1 MLKTAIVLT
10 LLLTG
15 CDKKAEEQKPVPI
28 TVKYPAD
35 YFTVLPDPPKPPVVV
50 VEKEVEK
57 RAEEKAKRI
66 IAAERAKEKQA
77 EQKKEERLDKQALLK
92 ARFALKRAARTAAG
106 GTFLNGA
113 REEAKTE
120 RRENAS
126 VQQSPRDKAYD
137 APNITSSY
145 PVDRSFI
152 LTEDRTIPAVLL
164 DGINTQIAG
173 TVRAYVSEDVFGASG
188 RFKLLEKGDVVIG
201 KYQPTKKVGDTRV
214 EIAFYRIIRAADG
227 AEVYSSGAAFAY
239 AADKMG
245 RTGLVGDV
253 DNRNW
258 ERYGLAFSTSLIG
271 GIAGLGKAKVDGDEY
286 EEFWNRLSD
295 NTTEITTKILEQTMS
310 IAPVI
315 TIAQGEPILIRL
327 ASDITLKRE
336 R

>member
-15 CDKKAEEQKPVPI
+15 CDKEAAEQKPVPI

-66 IAAERAKEKQA
+66 IAADRAKEKQA
-77 EQKKEERLDKQALLK
+77 EQKKEELLNKQALLK

-106 GTFLNGA
+106 GVFLNGA
-113 REEAKTE
+113 RKEAKTE
-120 RRENAS
+120 RRETAS
-126 VQQSPRDKAYD
+126 VQQPPRDKAY
-137 APNITSSY
+137 ATPNITSSY

-214 EIAFYRIIRAADG
+214 EIAFYRIIRADG
-227 AEVYSSGAAFAY
+227 AEVYSSGAA
-239 AADKMG
+239 
-245 RTGLVGDV
+245 
-253 DNRNW
+253 
-258 ERYGLAFSTSLIG
+258 SL
-271 GIAGLGKAKVDGDEY
+271 
-286 EEFWNRLSD
+286 
-295 NTTEITTKILEQTMS
+295 
-310 IAPVI
+310 
-315 TIAQGEPILIRL
+315 
-327 ASDITLKRE
+327 
-336 R
+336 

>member
-15 CDKKAEEQKPVPI
+15 CDKEAAEQKPVPI

-35 YFTVLPDPPKPPVVV
+35 YFTVLPEPPKPPVVV

-77 EQKKEERLDKQALLK
+77 EQKKEELLDKQALLK

-106 GTFLNGA
+106 GVFLNGA

-120 RRENAS
+120 RRETAS
-126 VQQSPRDKAYD
+126 VQPPPRDKAYA

-214 EIAFYRIIRAADG
+214 EIAFHRIIRAADG

>member
-10 LLLTG
+10 LLLAG

-66 IAAERAKEKQA
+66 IAAERAKKKQA
-77 EQKKEERLDKQALLK
+77 EQKKEELPDKQALLK
-92 ARFALKRAARTAAG
+92 ARLALKRAARTAAG
-106 GTFLNGA
+106 GVFLNGA

-120 RRENAS
+120 RRETAS
-126 VQQSPRDKAYD
+126 VQQPPNDKAYT

>member
-10 LLLTG
+10 LLLAG

-66 IAAERAKEKQA
+66 IAAERVKEKQA
-77 EQKKEERLDKQALLK
+77 EQKKGERLNKQALLN

-120 RRENAS
+120 RRETAS
-126 VQQSPRDKAYD
+126 VQPPPRDKAY
-137 APNITSSY
+137 AASNITSSY

-201 KYQPTKKVGDTRV
+201 KYQSTKKVGDTRV